1 LWNKPREPIR
11 LLMTPGPVEVSPR
24 VLSALAR
31 PQVYHYYKG
40 FVDCF
45 AETTEK
51 VTRIYQTQN
60 DVLLMQGEGVLGL
73 EAAVTNTVN
82 PGDKVLVLDNGP
94 FGKWFGIYVEN
105 AGGRPVYLTSPNNE
119 AFHPEKLKEKLDTEE
134 DIRAMTVV
142 HCETPAGILNPI
154 EDLCPIAKKKG
165 ILTIVDAVASLG
177 GVEVRPDEWDID
189 FCISASQKALSAPP
203 GLTTLSVSKDGW
215 EAIDGKKNPIK
226 NSYLSISDY
235 RDTWLKNKRFPFTPL
250 VSEIYAL
257 NEAADE
263 LLEEGLENSFRRHCM
278 VADSCRDGAE
288 KAGFKLWAKRRE
300 DAANTVTAL
309 QIPSGTTDAEIVT
322 HMVEKYGILI
332 GGGYKET
339 KGELL
344 RIGHMGYQA
353 TLTNIMTTISALE
366 RTLLEVRAD
375 KTIAVP
381 AK

>member
-1 LWNKPREPIR
+1 
-11 LLMTPGPVEVSPR
+11 MTPGPVEVSPR

-51 VTRIYQTQN
+51 MKRIYQTQN
-60 DVLLMQGEGVLGL
+60 DVIIMQGEGVLGL
-73 EAAVTNTVN
+73 EAAVANIVN
-82 PGDKVLVLDNGP
+82 PGDKILVLENGP
-94 FGKWFGIYVEN
+94 FGKWFGAYVEN
-105 AGGRPVYLTSPNNE
+105 AGGTPVYLSSPNNE
-119 AFHPEKLKEKLDTEE
+119 AFQPERLKEKLDIEK
-134 DIRAMTVV
+134 DIQALTVV

-154 EDLCPIAKKKG
+154 EKLCPIAKKKG
-165 ILTIVDAVASLG
+165 VVTIVDAVASLG
-177 GVEVRPDEWDID
+177 GVDVRPDEWGID

-203 GLTTLSVSKDGW
+203 GLTTLSVSRDGW
-215 EAIDGKKNPIK
+215 EAIDGKKKPVK

-235 RDTWLKNKRFPFTPL
+235 RDTWLKNRRFPFTPM

-263 LLEEGLENSFRRHCM
+263 LLEEGLENSFKRHRI
-278 VADSCRDGAE
+278 VADACRNGAE
-288 KAGFKLWAKRRE
+288 RIGLQLWARRRE

-309 QIPSGTTDAEIVT
+309 QIPAGTTDAEIVS

-344 RIGHMGYQA
+344 RVGHMGYQA
-353 TLTNIMTTISALE
+353 TLTNIMTTMAALE
-366 RTLLEVRAD
+366 KTLQEVGEKKA
-375 KTIAVP
+375 IAVS
-381 AK
+381 AN